1 MYGRPVGAV
10 LVDKIVAVVNSQ
22 ILIMQDFDDHAPY
35 GAWSTLPDLPRD
47 PEPVEGFSEVGRFS
61 ARAEPARL
69 PPDRSQLRD
78 PLRLVAGLCETL
90 GLGAGRVRA
99 PGTRLPRGSG
109 PQARPCRRWWSTASA
124 WCTDTVRWYDGV
136 ARTPRSRHALTDHE
150 ATCPLHQSPPLL
162 SPTAPWILH
171 AGVGDAR
178 APQPRLTLR
187 GNPDDRCSRCRLTN
201 RPEAVRN
208 VGSISLTL
216 MPPIDSRLC
225 NALSIKSGCGK
236 KLYGHTLYRWMQ
248 PRSANL
254 YRCQSSRYSYGKS

>member
-124 WCTDTVRWYDGV
+124 WCTDTTRWYDGV

-208 VGSISLTL
+208 VGF
-216 MPPIDSRLC
+216 M
-225 NALSIKSGCGK
+225 A
-236 KLYGHTLYRWMQ
+236 W
-248 PRSANL
+248 RSAT
-254 YRCQSSRYSYGKS
+254 RGRWEP